1 MHLFDTQILDVF
13 RFVPLLEEAG
23 VNEFVIDFT
32 ALDAKLVTVLLT
44 RFINALA
51 QTSSY
56 KTDINFKNYYYNLT

>member
-51 QTSSY
+51 QNSAY
-56 KTDINFKNYYYNLT
+56 KTDINFKNSYYNLK